1 MAPTQKLKAP
11 IAMSAQTNST
21 LVSALWPESR
31 GDVLRLGAVLFLG
44 TLLLTASAK
53 IQVPFWPVP
62 MTMQTFVVLFLGA
75 ALGPRLGALTVLL
88 YLAQGA
94 LGLPVFAGTPEKGIG
109 LAYMLGPTGGYL
121 IGFVPAAYVV
131 GWLAERGWDRS
142 VPRLFVA
149 MLLGHIV
156 LFAFG
161 VIWLAQLVGFEKA
174 WALGVVPFYA
184 ATLFKTALGAC
195 LVPGLWQLAK
205 R

>member
-1 MAPTQKLKAP
+1 M
-11 IAMSAQTNST
+11 NSQPNAT
-21 LVSALWPESR
+21 LVSVLWPESR
-31 GDVLRLGAVLFLG
+31 DSLLRLSAIVVLG

-94 LGLPVFAGTPEKGIG
+94 IGLPVFAGTPEKGIG
-109 LAYMLGPTGGYL
+109 LAYMAGPTGGFL
-121 IGFVPAAYVV
+121 IGFAAAAYVV
-131 GWLAERGWDRS
+131 GWLAERGWGQS
-142 VPRLFVA
+142 VPKLFLA
-149 MLLGHIV
+149 MLLGHVV

-161 VIWLAQLVGFEKA
+161 VAWLAQLIGIEKA
-174 WALGVVPFYA
+174 WMLGVVPFYA
-184 ATLFKTALGAC
+184 ATIFKTALGAFV
-195 LVPGLWQLAK
+195 VPALWQLAK

>member
-21 LVSALWPESR
+21 LGSALWPESR
-31 GDVLRLGAVLFLG
+31 GDVLRLGAVVVLG

-131 GWLAERGWDRS
+131 G
-142 VPRLFVA
+142 
-149 MLLGHIV
+149 
-156 LFAFG
+156 
-161 VIWLAQLVGFEKA
+161 
-174 WALGVVPFYA
+174 
-184 ATLFKTALGAC
+184 
-195 LVPGLWQLAK
+195 
-205 R
+205 

>member
-1 MAPTQKLKAP
+1 MVPQP
-11 IAMSAQTNST
+11 SPT

-31 GDVLRLGAVLFLG
+31 GHILRQSAIVLLG

-75 ALGPRLGALTVLL
+75 ALGANLAALTVLA
-88 YLAQGA
+88 YLVEGA
-94 LGLPVFAGTPEKGIG
+94 LGLPVFAGTPEKGLG
-109 LAYMLGPTGGYL
+109 LAYMAGPTGGYL
-121 IGFVPAAYVV
+121 IGFAVGAYVV

-149 MLLGHIV
+149 MTLGHIV
-156 LFAFG
+156 ILG
-161 VIWLAQLVGFEKA
+161 LGLVWLQQLIGFEKA
-174 WALGVVPFYA
+174 WLLGITPFYA

-195 LVPGLWQLAK
+195 VVPALWSVIK

>member
-1 MAPTQKLKAP
+1 MTP
-11 IAMSAQTNST
+11 QTNST
-21 LVSALWPESR
+21 LVAALWPESR
-31 GDVLRLGAVLFLG
+31 GDVLRLGAIVILG

-75 ALGPRLGALTVLL
+75 VLGPRLGALTVLL

-94 LGLPVFAGTPEKGIG
+94 MGLPVFAGTPEKGVG
-109 LAYMLGPTGGYL
+109 LAYMAGPTGGYL
-121 IGFVPAAYVV
+121 IGFAAGAYVV

-142 VPRLFVA
+142 VPRLFAA
-149 MLLGHIV
+149 MLLGHV
-156 LFAFG
+156 ALFAFG
-161 VIWLAQLVGFEKA
+161 LAWLTSLIGFEKA
-174 WALGVVPFYA
+174 WLLGVVPFYA

-195 LVPGLWQLAK
+195 VVPALWQLAK